1 MDGNLFTSHL
11 LDWYDAN
18 GRDLP
23 WRREPNPYRVWISE
37 IMAQQ
42 TQLDRVVGYFDR
54 WMARYPDLQSL
65 ALAREEDVLK
75 LWEGLGYYSRA
86 RNILKSASVLAHA
99 HGCVFPS
106 DPIAIRAL
114 PGVGAYTAGAVA
126 SIAFGLC
133 EPAVD
138 ANVLRVF
145 ARLLDLDAPVAETGV
160 RQTVERTVRA
170 LIPEDRPGDFNQ
182 ALMELGALVCAKRPR
197 CGECPV
203 RAHCLAHARG
213 VADSRPVLPPSRKA
227 IRIEMAT
234 GVLVRHGRVLIQKR
248 RPGDVWPGLWE
259 FPGGCVE
266 PGETPRQALA
276 REFRE
281 EVELVVEPVEKI
293 TVVAYS
299 YTRYR
304 VTMHCYRCRL
314 TGDAEPVPVFNE
326 AAEGG
331 FVLPAQLAEY
341 AFPAGHRRLI
351 EFMERDARAAGWFD
365 AGRHD

>member
-1 MDGNLFTSHL
+1 MDGNAFTSHL

-23 WRREPNPYRVWISE
+23 WRREPSPYRVWISE

-65 ALAREEDVLK
+65 ARAREEDVLK

-86 RNILKSASVLAHA
+86 RNILKSAAVLATK
-99 HGCVFPS
+99 HGGVFPS
-106 DPIAIRAL
+106 DPAAVRAL

-160 RQTVERTVRA
+160 RQAVERTVRA
-170 LIPEDRPGDFNQ
+170 LIPDDRPGDFNQ
-182 ALMELGALVCAKRPR
+182 ALMELGALVCARRPK
-197 CGECPV
+197 CPDCPV

-213 VADSRPVLPPSRKA
+213 LADVRPVLPPSRKA

-248 RPGDVWPGLWE
+248 RPDDVWPGLWE

-281 EVELVVEPVEKI
+281 EVELAVEPVEKI

-304 VTMHCYRCRL
+304 VTMHCYLCRL
-314 TGDAEPVPVFNE
+314 THEAEPVPVFNE
-326 AAEGG
+326 AVEGG
-331 FVLPAQLAEY
+331 FVRPGQLAEY

-351 EFMERDARAAGWFD
+351 EFMERDARAVGWFD
-365 AGRHD
+365 AGQHG